1 MAKRKNSANLKGTLD
16 VDFNAG
22 VGTVTEIVKEVES
35 EYDFFKLLEE
45 FNGKFV
51 TISITEENELPA
63 VGDSE

>member
-1 MAKRKNSANLKGTLD
+1 MAKRKNSANLKGTLE

-22 VGTVTEIVKEVES
+22 TGTVTEIVKDVES

-45 FNGKFV
+45 FNGKLV
-51 TISITEENELPA
+51 TISITEENELPT